1 MKKYLAL
8 IFFFCLGY
16 SVNFKAQIV
25 LADVAFPGNLFFP
38 GLISIPSNNVI
49 DLNSISNYHF
59 FNPYAFNPAM
69 AGIGEKRQ
77 LNLDWNRQYT
87 HAVSMSF
94 EQPIASINSAIGIQY
109 EYNVR
114 GLGKMHRYGV
124 AYNYGF
130 RWKENSQLRIGA
142 QFSHINFKSDDFSSL
157 PLDEDEWVSFPTLD
171 LGMAFQFKELRLGVS
186 VQNVVPKKF
195 ARFSEVTETYINKV
209 DTERTLNFSAA
220 NTFKLA
226 KRWDWSLAFLLRYN
240 SHEIIDDY
248 SAYYVY
254 RYPAQYVI
262 NSNKNQHDFSTYISF
277 QKKYMIGATYRTKND
292 PVWIGFIGLKLKEKL
307 NLQFSMN
314 MKKDQDVPRFWEA
327 LTQYQF

>member
-1 MKKYLAL
+1 MKKYYPL
-8 IFFFCLGY
+8 IFFFFLCY
-16 SVNFKAQIV
+16 STNFKAQSFSPGI
-25 LADVAFPGNLFFP
+25 ADNLFFP
-38 GLISIPSNNVI
+38 GLIFIPSSNVI

-69 AGIGEKRQ
+69 AGIDNKRQ

-114 GLGKMHRYGV
+114 SFGKMHRYGV

-157 PLDEDEWVSFPTLD
+157 PLDVDEWYSFPTLD

-186 VQNVVPKKF
+186 VQNLVPKKF

-240 SHEIIDDY
+240 SHEIIESY
-248 SAYYVY
+248 KLGVSFS
-254 RYPAQYVI
+254 PAPGEYVI
-262 NSNKNQHDFSTYISF
+262 QSSKNQHDFSTYISF
-277 QKKYMIGATYRTKND
+277 QKKYMIGTTYRVQND
-292 PVWIGFIGLKLKEKL
+292 PVWIGFVGWKLKEKL

-314 MKKDQDVPRFWEA
+314 MKKDTDEPRFWEA